1 MQMRYRTLN
10 DAVCRAALHCSSKYG
25 AQEIGSL
32 VWCFAILRV
41 IDIEVLLALS
51 KQIPS
56 TVDNL
61 GTRELGVLV
70 DTLPVLRPQ
79 LLPSLQSRAFMGAVE
94 LQKTPPNLAN
104 LETITFGV
112 LGTCELLKHISI
124 VAHSTPSPKTLKISR
139 GGKGGALPYKQVTC
153 LLHYNISAL
162 GQGTLQRSTGEGSP
176 WSPSLSP
183 TSGIARLDRVDRS
196 ACAEF
201 RALEALDA
209 MLTEQGPQGTE
220 GAEGTMMFSV
230 TEPPCVSC
238 LGRLIRFS
246 AKYPKINVEAWI
258 DGSLWRFGL
267 EVGRFQSLAETQK
280 NSLEAMAAN
289 QDDMDPGEKC
299 IFLLKKCIKVLDTY
313 EPRKTTV
320 DAYMQDCEC
329 LKDKKIGDQALKFIH
344 QVFYGCC
351 RYQKFLKMFV
361 TSFMYK
367 CPATALRAEQTL
379 YIVIAYL
386 LFFRLEELTVP
397 QFREF
402 LACGYGTPPA
412 LLALMQYALNVEELE
427 KWVKVE
433 WCKVYDVDYIEQDV
447 IGKLQS
453 FRDQLKSVVDEVEY
467 KATGTIKAADG
478 TSLGLATEKKRTEFK
493 PFNLTQP
500 RLGSRCDMS
509 APVGPLQ
516 SGYRRSP
523 GGAQRQ
529 WQAVEGLRLATLSQQ
544 RFNPPKP
551 ERPLCRRFSLPEGCP
566 FNQSCTHL
574 HTIDGISDV
583 RDEELPIP
591 DLAHAPR
598 VFLHKMEDRKDFQ
611 AVLSHEP
618 NSIWILKPCQL
629 GEGRH
634 IEILRSSNISQTKK
648 RSCTASC
655 YIANPLLIDGRKID
669 LRVYVLVTELSPL
682 KAFIFREG
690 LVRFCGG
697 LYNENQLEE
706 LQAHVSNNAVQTKTQ
721 RHASGQNWTL
731 EQLWDHLRTH
741 GAEGNKAMCPESVW
755 SRICG
760 CRRTASGYSLMAFD
774 LLVDD
779 CGAVWLM
786 EVNSK
791 PALHAQS
798 PSLKAIFP
806 VHFAV
811 KAALLA
817 DLFSLVAL
825 PESAGGPVIQGS
837 GAGGFQA
844 LETPHF
850 GLLWLALNW
859 FKIASYFS
867 DSDTE
872 ALAVCSSP
880 RLIPEPDVITR
891 EVKAQPVP
899 TSIHKNSLNKV
910 EEQKKKRMEEE
921 KAKVLSKYSDADH
934 FSLETS
940 ARRDHEAVMED
951 LKKKVESEQMAECT
965 FYPKTAKKFVAPSGD
980 ATVRHNASSVL
991 REDALLKQKQAKEY
1005 QILKRY
1011 QEDLHDASQF
1021 YTWQE
1026 RMKEQD
1032 QSEEEARVRQR
1043 AVEMQMSRESAMEA
1057 YESSIRRKHILAE
1070 HQREELQFG
1079 LQMKEKEKEW
1089 ELGEK
1094 KLLVEE
1100 TKEAQLDAE
1109 RPTMRN
1115 RTKVVKLLF
1124 HCFIVF
1130 HSISIVLMPPNRQ
1143 ISVAPC
1149 AEVRRLTMRRTR
1161 RSDRSASPPPTS
1173 SWSTRAFRP
1182 EPGTGSVQLGRG
1194 RLDASPAPRK
1204 NSRAH
1209 TVQPSRSRPPSADP
1223 AGRVVGKPTHAL
1235 AKWRQLP
1242 REEPGSWVPPP
1253 LEAQLEAIGLAHD
1266 DNAAKILAE
1275 GSQELELEMT
1285 EVYPEKHRS
1294 SVEMRK
1300 LQRILQ
1306 PLSPL
1311 FLPQLPPIPDT
1322 WLFDSK
1328 EAPQSFQD
1336 YVMER
1341 PPAPQRAHN
1350 RIYLLPLTEAGGGH
1364 DKVGSLPDLRPLQRF
1379 IEAFF
1384 DLTCKVLPYDP
1395 LLTGKG
1401 IASRSNG
1408 HGNDLQ
1414 YHAKDSLRQ
1423 LRIRLPMDGFCI
1435 LGVTMCD
1442 LFDSTHS
1449 FVHSSVSVKD
1459 RTGIL
1464 SFCRLDPAWYRV
1476 SCHMDLEVMR
1486 MMEGHSVERREGDVE
1501 TLQRRAHGI
1510 ISHNLCQF
1518 FGMANC
1524 QFYICRM
1531 QGSSG
1536 LHESDTNQD
1545 KVDLCPVC
1553 LRKLSWNL
1561 ACGTHEAAPT
1571 DLSAWCVQRYRRLL
1585 SYAEKLGPVLQA
1597 YKLWLRS
1604 RLAQLDFNILP
1615 AAAAAVAT
1623 RAMVPSEAK
1632 EDCLEEEVEVDQP
1645 VQLTPDSRAKHEAE
1659 LLMLFSRHDE
1669 DGDGKMKVREFC
1681 RLISSVDEAFSAI
1694 SAMKMF
1700 EAADINGDGSVDV
1713 KEFLSWLLLPDDPG
1727 EDEVRIIR
1735 KLQADSHA
1743 TATAD
1748 NELDFLPAH
1757 L

>member
-1 MQMRYRTLN
+1 
-10 DAVCRAALHCSSKYG
+10 
-25 AQEIGSL
+25 
-32 VWCFAILRV
+32 
-41 IDIEVLLALS
+41 
-51 KQIPS
+51 
-56 TVDNL
+56 
-61 GTRELGVLV
+61 
-70 DTLPVLRPQ
+70 
-79 LLPSLQSRAFMGAVE
+79 
-94 LQKTPPNLAN
+94 
-104 LETITFGV
+104 
-112 LGTCELLKHISI
+112 
-124 VAHSTPSPKTLKISR
+124 
-139 GGKGGALPYKQVTC
+139 
-153 LLHYNISAL
+153 
-162 GQGTLQRSTGEGSP
+162 
-176 WSPSLSP
+176 
-183 TSGIARLDRVDRS
+183 
-196 ACAEF
+196 
-201 RALEALDA
+201 
-209 MLTEQGPQGTE
+209 
-220 GAEGTMMFSV
+220 
-230 TEPPCVSC
+230 
-238 LGRLIRFS
+238 
-246 AKYPKINVEAWI
+246 
-258 DGSLWRFGL
+258 
-267 EVGRFQSLAETQK
+267 
-280 NSLEAMAAN
+280 
-289 QDDMDPGEKC
+289 
-299 IFLLKKCIKVLDTY
+299 
-313 EPRKTTV
+313 
-320 DAYMQDCEC
+320 
-329 LKDKKIGDQALKFIH
+329 
-344 QVFYGCC
+344 
-351 RYQKFLKMFV
+351 
-361 TSFMYK
+361 
-367 CPATALRAEQTL
+367 
-379 YIVIAYL
+379 
-386 LFFRLEELTVP
+386 
-397 QFREF
+397 
-402 LACGYGTPPA
+402 
-412 LLALMQYALNVEELE
+412 
-427 KWVKVE
+427 
-433 WCKVYDVDYIEQDV
+433 
-447 IGKLQS
+447 
-453 FRDQLKSVVDEVEY
+453 
-467 KATGTIKAADG
+467 
-478 TSLGLATEKKRTEFK
+478 
-493 PFNLTQP
+493 
-500 RLGSRCDMS
+500 
-509 APVGPLQ
+509 
-516 SGYRRSP
+516 
-523 GGAQRQ
+523 
-529 WQAVEGLRLATLSQQ
+529 
-544 RFNPPKP
+544 
-551 ERPLCRRFSLPEGCP
+551 
-566 FNQSCTHL
+566 
-574 HTIDGISDV
+574 
-583 RDEELPIP
+583 
-591 DLAHAPR
+591 
-598 VFLHKMEDRKDFQ
+598 
-611 AVLSHEP
+611 
-618 NSIWILKPCQL
+618 
-629 GEGRH
+629 
-634 IEILRSSNISQTKK
+634 
-648 RSCTASC
+648 
-655 YIANPLLIDGRKID
+655 
-669 LRVYVLVTELSPL
+669 
-682 KAFIFREG
+682 
-690 LVRFCGG
+690 
-697 LYNENQLEE
+697 
-706 LQAHVSNNAVQTKTQ
+706 
-721 RHASGQNWTL
+721 
-731 EQLWDHLRTH
+731 
-741 GAEGNKAMCPESVW
+741 
-755 SRICG
+755 
-760 CRRTASGYSLMAFD
+760 
-774 LLVDD
+774 
-779 CGAVWLM
+779 
-786 EVNSK
+786 
-791 PALHAQS
+791 
-798 PSLKAIFP
+798 
-806 VHFAV
+806 
-811 KAALLA
+811 
-817 DLFSLVAL
+817 
-825 PESAGGPVIQGS
+825 
-837 GAGGFQA
+837 
-844 LETPHF
+844 
-850 GLLWLALNW
+850 
-859 FKIASYFS
+859 
-867 DSDTE
+867 
-872 ALAVCSSP
+872 
-880 RLIPEPDVITR
+880 
-891 EVKAQPVP
+891 
-899 TSIHKNSLNKV
+899 
-910 EEQKKKRMEEE
+910 
-921 KAKVLSKYSDADH
+921 
-934 FSLETS
+934 
-940 ARRDHEAVMED
+940 
-951 LKKKVESEQMAECT
+951 
-965 FYPKTAKKFVAPSGD
+965 
-980 ATVRHNASSVL
+980 
-991 REDALLKQKQAKEY
+991 
-1005 QILKRY
+1005 
-1011 QEDLHDASQF
+1011 
-1021 YTWQE
+1021 
-1026 RMKEQD
+1026 
-1032 QSEEEARVRQR
+1032 
-1043 AVEMQMSRESAMEA
+1043 
-1057 YESSIRRKHILAE
+1057 
-1070 HQREELQFG
+1070 
-1079 LQMKEKEKEW
+1079 
-1089 ELGEK
+1089 
-1094 KLLVEE
+1094 
-1100 TKEAQLDAE
+1100 
-1109 RPTMRN
+1109 
-1115 RTKVVKLLF
+1115 
-1124 HCFIVF
+1124 
-1130 HSISIVLMPPNRQ
+1130 
-1143 ISVAPC
+1143 
-1149 AEVRRLTMRRTR
+1149 
-1161 RSDRSASPPPTS
+1161 
-1173 SWSTRAFRP
+1173 
-1182 EPGTGSVQLGRG
+1182 
-1194 RLDASPAPRK
+1194 
-1204 NSRAH
+1204 
-1209 TVQPSRSRPPSADP
+1209 
-1223 AGRVVGKPTHAL
+1223 VVGKPTHAL

-1632 EDCLEEEVEVDQP
+1632 EDCLEEEVEVDLP

>member
-500 RLGSRCDMS
+500 R
-509 APVGPLQ
+509 
-516 SGYRRSP
+516 
-523 GGAQRQ
+523 
-529 WQAVEGLRLATLSQQ
+529 
-544 RFNPPKP
+544 
-551 ERPLCRRFSLPEGCP
+551 
-566 FNQSCTHL
+566 
-574 HTIDGISDV
+574 
-583 RDEELPIP
+583 
-591 DLAHAPR
+591 
-598 VFLHKMEDRKDFQ
+598 
-611 AVLSHEP
+611 
-618 NSIWILKPCQL
+618 
-629 GEGRH
+629 
-634 IEILRSSNISQTKK
+634 
-648 RSCTASC
+648 
-655 YIANPLLIDGRKID
+655 
-669 LRVYVLVTELSPL
+669 
-682 KAFIFREG
+682 
-690 LVRFCGG
+690 
-697 LYNENQLEE
+697 
-706 LQAHVSNNAVQTKTQ
+706 
-721 RHASGQNWTL
+721 
-731 EQLWDHLRTH
+731 
-741 GAEGNKAMCPESVW
+741 
-755 SRICG
+755 
-760 CRRTASGYSLMAFD
+760 
-774 LLVDD
+774 
-779 CGAVWLM
+779 
-786 EVNSK
+786 
-791 PALHAQS
+791 
-798 PSLKAIFP
+798 
-806 VHFAV
+806 
-811 KAALLA
+811 
-817 DLFSLVAL
+817 
-825 PESAGGPVIQGS
+825 
-837 GAGGFQA
+837 
-844 LETPHF
+844 
-850 GLLWLALNW
+850 
-859 FKIASYFS
+859 
-867 DSDTE
+867 
-872 ALAVCSSP
+872 P